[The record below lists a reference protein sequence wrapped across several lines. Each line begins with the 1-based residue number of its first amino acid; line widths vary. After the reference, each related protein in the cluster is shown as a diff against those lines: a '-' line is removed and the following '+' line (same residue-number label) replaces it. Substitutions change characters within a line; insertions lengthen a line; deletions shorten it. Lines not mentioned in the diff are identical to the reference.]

1 MIVTSVHGLLYY
13 FYWGVTHQF
22 WAMFSDWSTVHSMN
36 ALAGSISWFFGL
48 ALWLTSMD
56 WCRRAFWEVY
66 YRCHIVGFL
75 GFMLFAYIHYSG
87 SWVYFCPGPLL
98 WCIDLAL
105 RSGALAN
112 TTTVAHSAV
121 DASEDVITLQ
131 LQGSKRVRG
140 CPIHDIALL
149 VPSIS
154 RWQWHPFTISHQS
167 ADGMLTMR
175 IKKQGAWSRELLAR
189 LKRRES
195 LPVRASLPPYGA
207 PHQWRQDEVVVVM
220 AGGTASTAVL
230 RVLSDLVARRAQG
243 KATGPRRVHFVWVAR
258 HAIEFCGLDCAVADA
273 AMNADGWLA
282 ASLYYTGREPLPAS
296 KEPRATGALEKPSSH
311 DSDTRSEELPTI
323 KGADSTIPASF
334 PLASPFWWNR
344 VRKLQPQATGP
355 LHLAIVTAL
364 TFFGGFVGH
373 FVTYSWTAEWETH
386 YASLGEEPDMRP
398 IEWRNA
404 ALASFGVIVGGLG
417 LSFFLAIFIP
427 GLVRYWRDTR
437 TGSATDEQMGVDSSV
452 HDPVVVGCS
461 LVGDQL
467 MIPGTDLGMPI
478 ASGRPDFAAVLQA
491 AAKETGAK
499 HVGVYVAG
507 PEPLA
512 QAAHLA
518 ICELNGSGKGCA
530 HFDFHNMAG
539 FL

>member
-1 MIVTSVHGLLYY
+1 
-13 FYWGVTHQF
+13 
-22 WAMFSDWSTVHSMN
+22 MFSNWSTVSSMN
-36 ALAGSISWFFGL
+36 YLAGSISWFFGL

-87 SWVYFCPGPLL
+87 SWVYFCPGLLL

-131 LQGSKRVRG
+131 LQGSKRVGG
-140 CPIHDIALL
+140 CPIQDIFLL
-149 VPSIS
+149 LPSIS
-154 RWQWHPFTISHQS
+154 RWQWHPFTISHLS
-167 ADGMLTMR
+167 AEGMLTMR
-175 IKKQGAWSRELLAR
+175 IKKQGDWSRELLAR
-189 LKRRES
+189 LKRREI

-207 PHQWRQDEVVVVM
+207 PLQWRQDEVVVVL
-220 AGGTASTAVL
+220 AGGIASTAVL
-230 RVLSDLVARRAQG
+230 RVLSDLVARHAQG
-243 KATGPRRVHFVWVAR
+243 ETPSPRRVYFVWAAR
-258 HAIEFCGLDCAVADA
+258 NAVEFCVLDRAVAGA
-273 AMNADGWLA
+273 AMSADGWMEV
-282 ASLYYTGREPLPAS
+282 SLYLTSQQPLHTSMEMKAS
-296 KEPRATGALEKPSSH
+296 AALEKLSSQGS
-311 DSDTRSEELPTI
+311 DSGSDRLP
-323 KGADSTIPASF
+323 KLVAADSTIPASF

-373 FVTYSWTAEWETH
+373 FVTHSWTAELEAH
-386 YASLGEEPDMRP
+386 AASLGEDPDLNY

-404 ALASFGVIVGGLG
+404 ALASFGFFVGGLG
-417 LSFFLAIFIP
+417 FPFLLAVFLP
-427 GLVRYWRDTR
+427 NLYRYLRDTR
-437 TGSATDEQMGVDSSV
+437 TGSATDEQMEVNSSV
-452 HDPVVVGCS
+452 HDTVAMDCK

-467 MIPGTDLGMPI
+467 VVPGTDLSIPI

-530 HFDFHNMAG
+530 HFDLHNMAG